1 LPERAVPFS
10 IGDLG
15 SREKIV
21 LARLLLAW
29 VALLVHAAGAQAQYP
44 NRPIKM
50 VVGFAAGGISDVL
63 GRAVAAK
70 MSTTIGQPVIVENK
84 PGAGTTIAGDA
95 VAKAAP
101 DGYTIWLQDI
111 TSHAINASLYTKL
124 PYDSVNDFTPIGLV
138 ASTPL
143 MLVVHPSTPAKN
155 VKELAALL
163 KANPGK
169 YSYGS
174 SGTGTILH
182 LASELFNKGQGL
194 ELLHVPYKG
203 SGPATQAILAG
214 EVTYVFSTM
223 PPAVSNA
230 KAGKLRALAVTTPK
244 RVSTAPEVPTMIEA
258 GVPGFEVVLY
268 SGVLGPKG
276 LDPAVVRKLNAEF
289 AKVVATDDIKTVFQK
304 LGADAITSTPEGF
317 RDMLEKE
324 IAKLGP
330 VVKASGAKAD

>member
-1 LPERAVPFS
+1 MTPPNVFC
-10 IGDLG
+10 
-15 SREKIV
+15 
-21 LARLLLAW
+21 LALAACLTGP
-29 VALLVHAAGAQAQYP
+29 ALAQSDYP
-44 NRPIKM
+44 SKPVKM
-50 VVGFAAGGISDVL
+50 IVGFAPGGISDVL

-70 MSTTIGQPVIVENK
+70 MSTTFGQPVFVENK

-124 PYDSVNDFTPIGLV
+124 PYDSVKDFTTVTLV

-143 MLVVHPSTPAKN
+143 MLVVHPSTPAKT
-155 VKELAALL
+155 VKELAALI

-169 YSYGS
+169 YTYGS

-182 LASELFNKGQGL
+182 LASELFNSDEGL
-194 ELLHVPYKG
+194 KVLHVPYKG

-214 EVTYVFSTM
+214 DVTYVFSTM

-244 RVSTAPEVPTMIEA
+244 RVSAAPEVPTMIEA
-258 GVPGFEVVLY
+258 GVPNFEVILY

-276 LDPAVVRKLNAEF
+276 MDPGVVRKLNAEF
-289 AKVVATDDIKTVFQK
+289 AKVVATDEIKAVFQQ
-304 LGADAITSTPEGF
+304 LGADAISSTPEQF
-317 RDMLEKE
+317 HDMIERE
-324 IAKLGP
+324 IAKLAP

>member
-1 LPERAVPFS
+1 MSTRNVFC
-10 IGDLG
+10 
-15 SREKIV
+15 
-21 LARLLLAW
+21 LALAACLTGP
-29 VALLVHAAGAQAQYP
+29 ALAQSDYP
-44 NRPIKM
+44 SKPIRM
-50 VVGFAAGGISDVL
+50 IVGFAAGGISDVL

-124 PYDSVNDFTPIGLV
+124 PYDSVKDFTTVTLV

-143 MLVVHPSTPAKN
+143 MLVVHPSTPAKS
-155 VKELAALL
+155 VKELAALI
-163 KANPGK
+163 KASPGK
-169 YSYGS
+169 YTYGS

-182 LASELFNKGQGL
+182 LASELFNSGEGL
-194 ELLHVPYKG
+194 QVLHVPYKG

-214 EVTYVFSTM
+214 DVTYVFSTM

-230 KAGKLRALAVTTPK
+230 RAGKLRALAVTTPK
-244 RVSTAPEVPTMIEA
+244 RVSAAPDVPTMIEA
-258 GVPGFEVVLY
+258 GVPNFEIILY

-276 LDPAVVRKLNAEF
+276 MDSGVVRKLNAEF
-289 AKVVATDDIKTVFQK
+289 AKVVATDEIKGVFQQ
-304 LGADAITSTPEGF
+304 LGADAISSSPESF
-317 RDMLEKE
+317 HAMLERE
-324 IAKLGP
+324 IAKLAP
-330 VVKASGAKAD
+330 VVKASGAKAE

>member
-1 LPERAVPFS
+1 MRIL
-10 IGDLG
+10 IL
-15 SREKIV
+15 
-21 LARLLLAW
+21 
-29 VALLVHAAGAQAQYP
+29 VAAAITGLAQAQSDYP

-70 MSTTIGQPVIVENK
+70 MTTTIGQPVIVENK

-95 VAKAAP
+95 VAKSAP

-124 PYDSVNDFTPIGLV
+124 PYDSVRDFTTVTLV

-143 MLVVHPSTPAKN
+143 MLVVHPSTPAKS

-169 YSYGS
+169 YTYGS

-182 LASELFNKGQGL
+182 LASELFNSREGL
-194 ELLHVPYKG
+194 QVLHVPYKG

-214 EVTYVFSTM
+214 DVTYVFSTM

-258 GVPGFEVVLY
+258 GVPNFEIILY

-276 LDPAVVRKLNAEF
+276 MDAGVVRKLNAEF
-289 AKVVATDDIKTVFQK
+289 AKVVATDEIKGVFQQ
-304 LGADAITSTPEGF
+304 LGADAISSTPEAF
-317 RDMLEKE
+317 HEMIEKE
-324 IAKLGP
+324 IAKLAP

>member
-1 LPERAVPFS
+1 MRRKIMREVLGVFVAASAF
-10 IGDLG
+10 IGP
-15 SREKIV
+15 
-21 LARLLLAW
+21 
-29 VALLVHAAGAQAQYP
+29 AQAQSDYP

-63 GRAVAAK
+63 GRAIAAK
-70 MSTTIGQPVIVENK
+70 MTTTIGQPVVVENK

-111 TSHAINASLYTKL
+111 TSHAINASLYSKL
-124 PYDSVNDFTPIGLV
+124 PYDSVRDFTTVALV

-143 MLVVHPSTPAKN
+143 MLVIHPGTPAKS
-155 VKELAALL
+155 VRELVALL

-182 LASELFNKGQGL
+182 LASELFNSREGL
-194 ELLHVPYKG
+194 QLVHVPYKG
-203 SGPATQAILAG
+203 SNPATQAILAG
-214 EVTYVFSTM
+214 DVTYVFSTM

-244 RVSTAPEVPTMIEA
+244 RVSAAPEVPTMVEA
-258 GVPGFEVVLY
+258 GVPNFEIVLY
-268 SGVLGPKG
+268 NGILGPRG
-276 LDPAVVRKLNAEF
+276 MDAAVVRKLNAEF
-289 AKVVATDDIKTVFQK
+289 AKVVATDEIKGVFQQ
-304 LGADAITSTPEGF
+304 LGADAISATPEAF
-317 RDMLEKE
+317 HEMLEKE
-324 IAKLGP
+324 IAKLAP